1 MPGFWISCALSW
13 RSNISLGRSKY
24 IIVFQCAM
32 KKFDYPQNQGLYDP
46 AHEHDSCGVGFVANI
61 DGRQDHAIIER
72 AIEVLQK
79 LLHRGA
85 IGGDLKTGDGAGLLV
100 QIPDSFFRKECAAL
114 KIKLP
119 QPESYG
125 VGMLFMPQEQKWQE
139 KCRRIVESIAQEEG
153 LEFLGWRDVPVC
165 DGTIGDIARDAQ
177 PAIKQC
183 YLNGQGCEGDALER
197 KLYVT
202 RRRIEHQIE
211 DSLHLGDRF
220 YIPSFSCRTICYKGM
235 MMGSQVSEYYQDLED
250 KDFISAVAVIHQR
263 YSTNT
268 FPSWKLAQPF
278 RFLGHNGE
286 INTLRGNLNQMRA
299 REKFL
304 KSALFGDDLQKIM
317 PVIDE
322 SGSDSACLDNA
333 LELLTLAGRDIAHA
347 MLMLIPQAWGEKY
360 PIGPDL
366 RGFFEYH
373 SGLMEPWD
381 GPAAVTFTDGRYV
394 GSLLDRNGL
403 RPARYTITK
412 DGFMVMASEAGVLDF
427 APEEVAD
434 KGALRPGEIILIDF
448 AQKRAL
454 KNTEIKTFY
463 ARKHPYR
470 RWVQEN
476 RIDLHG
482 LFNDVAPLTPDQ
494 DKLLYQQRLFGYTR
508 EDIKAILIPM
518 AFKGTEPV
526 GSMGADTPL
535 AILSEKPQLL
545 YFYFKQLFA
554 QITNPAIDPIREEL
568 VMSLMTFMGNPGNVI
583 SEVPRHAKLLKLRY
597 PILSN
602 EDLGRIISLKP
613 KAFWSAI
620 FQIGFPAGGG
630 HDQMEEALE
639 QLCHAAES
647 SITNGCK
654 IVILSDRNL
663 PEDLVPIPALL
674 AVSAVNQYLIF
685 KGLRAGISI
694 VIETGEAREVQH
706 LALLLGYGATAVN
719 PYLAFETV
727 ADLALRHVFPEPLNT
742 ARALE
747 NYIKA
752 LCKGLLKIMSK
763 MGISTMRS
771 YRGAQVFEAVGLN
784 RDVIE
789 KYFFGTATRIE
800 GIGLKEIA
808 AEANNRYQQAYN
820 GDLLRDNFL
829 PFGGYYAF
837 RKNGER
843 HLWTPESISKLQYA
857 TRAND
862 ETVYREYA
870 RLINEQ
876 AQAQYTLRGLF
887 HFKDTESVPLDEV
900 EPVET
905 IMKRF
910 VTSAMSFGSI
920 SREAHETLAVAMN
933 RIGAMSN
940 SGEGGEDRER
950 FKPLP
955 NGDSRSSAVKQ
966 VASGRFGVTAEYL
979 SNARE
984 MQIKIAQGAKPGE
997 GGQLPGHKVNAEIAR
1012 VRHSTPGVTLIS
1024 PPPHHDIYS
1033 IEDIKQLIFD
1043 LRNVNPGARVSVKL
1057 VSEVGVGT
1065 IAAGVAKAHA
1075 DMVLISGYDGG
1086 TGASPIS
1093 SIMHAGAPWELGLA
1107 ETQQTLVL
1115 NNLRSRIRVQADGQ
1129 MKTGRDV
1136 VIAAL
1141 LGAEEFGF
1149 ATAPLV
1155 VCGCVMMRKCHLNT
1169 CPVGVA
1175 TQDPEL
1181 RKLFRGKPEYVIN
1194 FFRFIAT
1201 EVREHMARMGF
1212 RTMDEMI
1219 GRSDFL
1225 EMNAAIDFWKIKG
1238 LDFSKIFYQ
1247 PETSGPV
1254 RCIEK
1259 QDYGLEKVLDRQ
1271 LIVDAQPALRKRQPV
1286 RKGYPIRNTNLAT
1299 GAMLSGEIARIY
1311 GAEGLADDT
1320 IHLSFKG
1327 SAGQSFGAFAMK
1339 GLTMVLEGEANDYL
1353 AKGICGGRIIV
1364 KPPQG
1369 AYFDPGKNIIC
1380 GNVLMYGGTSG
1391 EIYIY
1396 GCVGERFAIRNSG
1409 VYAVVEGIGDH
1420 GCEYMTGGRVVVL
1433 GETGVNFAA
1442 GMSGGIA
1449 YVFDPESRLDARCN
1463 LSMVDLEL
1471 VKNLDDIA
1479 ELKDMINKHFQYTQS
1494 VKAEYILNHWD
1505 DCLPGFVKVF
1515 PMEYRRVLGQMM
1527 KEDEETE
1534 REEVEFK

>member
-1 MPGFWISCALSW
+1 
-13 RSNISLGRSKY
+13 
-24 IIVFQCAM
+24 M
-32 KKFDYPQNQGLYDP
+32 KKYDYPQKQGLYDP
-46 AHEHDSCGVGFVANI
+46 ANEHDSCGVGFVANI
-61 DGRQDHAIIER
+61 DGHPSHVIVER

-85 IGGDLKTGDGAGLLV
+85 IGGDLKTGDGAGLLL
-100 QIPDSFFRKECAAL
+100 QIPDIFFRKESEKL
-114 KIKLP
+114 KIGLP
-119 QPESYG
+119 RQGSYG
-125 VGMLFMPQEQKWQE
+125 IGMIFMPQQKEWQD
-139 KCRRIVESIAQEEG
+139 KCRAIVENVARDEG
-153 LEFLGWRDVPVC
+153 LEVLGWRDVPVRE
-165 DGTIGDIARDAQ
+165 GTIGDIARDAQ
-177 PAIKQC
+177 PAIRQC
-183 YLNGQGCEGDALER
+183 FVKSPDLEGDALER
-197 KLYVT
+197 KLYVI
-202 RRRIEHQIE
+202 RRQVERRVET
-211 DSLHLGDRF
+211 SLNLGDRF

-235 MMGSQVSEYYQDLED
+235 MMGSQVREYYQDLED

-304 KSALFGDDLQKIM
+304 NSDLFGDDLQKIM

-333 LELLTLAGRDIAHA
+333 LELLTLTGRDIAHA
-347 MLMLIPQAWGEKY
+347 MLMLIPQAWGDKY

-381 GPAAVTFTDGRYV
+381 GPAAVAFTDGRCV

-403 RPARYTITK
+403 RPARYTITT
-412 DGFMVMASEAGVLDF
+412 DGFIVMASEAGVLDF
-427 APEEVAD
+427 SPQEVAD
-434 KGALRPGEIILIDF
+434 KGALRPGEMILVDF
-448 AQKRAL
+448 AQQRVL

-482 LFNDVAPLTPDQ
+482 LFNDVAPLIPQQ
-494 DKLLYQQRLFGYTR
+494 DKLVQQQRLFGYTR
-508 EDIKAILIPM
+508 EDIKAILMPM
-518 AFKGTEPV
+518 AWKGKEPV

-535 AILSEKPQLL
+535 AVLSEKPQLL
-545 YFYFKQLFA
+545 YYYFKQLFA

-583 SEVPRHAKLLKLRY
+583 SEVPQHAKLIKLRY

-602 EDLGRIISLKP
+602 EDLGRIITLKP
-613 KAFWSAI
+613 KPFWSVA
-620 FQIGFPAGGG
+620 FQIGFPAGGSHG
-630 HDQMEEALE
+630 QMEDSLD
-639 QLCHAAES
+639 QICHAVES
-647 SITNGCK
+647 SIANGCK

-663 PEDLVPIPALL
+663 PDDLVPIPALL

-685 KGLRAGISI
+685 KGLRSGISI

-706 LALLLGYGATAVN
+706 MALLLGYGATAVN

-727 ADLALRHVFPEPLNT
+727 ADLSLRNGFPEPIST
-742 ARALE
+742 AKALE

-771 YRGAQVFEAVGLN
+771 YRGAQVFEAIGLN
-784 RDVIE
+784 RDVTE

-800 GIGLKEIA
+800 GAGLKEIA
-808 AEANNRYQQAYN
+808 AEVNNRCRRARQ
-820 GDLLRDNFL
+820 GDPLEDDLL
-829 PFGGYYAF
+829 PFGGHYAF

-857 TRAND
+857 TRADD
-862 ETVYREYA
+862 ETVYKQYA
-870 RLINEQ
+870 RLINDQ
-876 AQAQYTLRGLF
+876 VKAQYTLRGLF
-887 HFKDTESVPLDEV
+887 KFKETEPVPMDEV
-900 EPVET
+900 EPVEA

-940 SGEGGEDRER
+940 SGEGGEDPAR

-955 NGDSRSSAVKQ
+955 NGDNRSSAVKQ

-979 SNARE
+979 TNARE
-984 MQIKIAQGAKPGE
+984 IQIKIAQGAKPGE
-997 GGQLPGHKVNAEIAR
+997 GGQLPGHKVNEEIAR
-1012 VRHSTPGVTLIS
+1012 VRYSTPGVTLIS

-1043 LRNVNPGARVSVKL
+1043 LRNVNPDARVSVKL

-1093 SIMHAGAPWELGLA
+1093 SIKHAGMPWELGLA
-1107 ETQQTLVL
+1107 DTQQTLVL
-1115 NNLRSRIRVQADGQ
+1115 NNLRSRIRVQTDGQ

-1141 LGAEEFGF
+1141 LGAEEYGF
-1149 ATAPLV
+1149 ATAALV

-1181 RKLFRGKPEYVIN
+1181 RKLFRGKPEYVVN
-1194 FFRFIAT
+1194 FFKFIAA
-1201 EVREHMARMGF
+1201 EVREYMAQLGF

-1219 GRSDFL
+1219 GRSDLL
-1225 EMNAAIDFWKIKG
+1225 EMNTAIDFWKARG

-1247 PETSGPV
+1247 PQTSVPV
-1254 RCIEK
+1254 RWVEK
-1259 QDYGLEKVLDRQ
+1259 QDYGLEKALDRQ
-1271 LIVDAQPALRKRQPV
+1271 IISDVRQAIHDRRKV
-1286 RKGYPIRNTNLAT
+1286 EKSYPIRNTNLAT
-1299 GAMLSGEIARIY
+1299 GAMLSGEIARRF
-1311 GAEGLADDT
+1311 GAEGLPDDT
-1320 IHLSFKG
+1320 IRLTFKG

-1339 GLTMVLEGEANDYL
+1339 GLTMVLEGEANDYM
-1353 AKGICGGRIIV
+1353 AKGICGARMIV

-1369 AYFDPGKNIIC
+1369 ALFDPGENIIC

-1391 EIYIY
+1391 EVYIL
-1396 GCVGERFAIRNSG
+1396 GRVGERFAIRNSG
-1409 VYAVVEGIGDH
+1409 VQAVVEGVGDH
-1420 GCEYMTGGRVVVL
+1420 GCEYMTGGRVVIL

-1449 YVFDPESRLDARCN
+1449 YVFDPQSQLDARCN

-1471 VKNLDDIA
+1471 VRNPDDIA
-1479 ELKDMINKHFQYTQS
+1479 ELKGMIERHFKYTGS
-1494 VKAEYILNHWD
+1494 VKAKTVLDHWED
-1505 DCLPGFVKVF
+1505 SLPSFVKVF

-1527 KEDEETE
+1527 REDEETE